1 VKYVS
6 SPGMEDHPGATPIPA
21 ETPPDPPTDRAGRT
35 VPERIAAV
43 LHTVRTLLG
52 FGRHLTETAP
62 QRAAAPTFPTIAV
75 CFGTGRLSA
84 ILAHLNRGI
93 LRAMALE
100 RVLLERAARGRD
112 IEFFEPRRRTAAPP
126 SAAPTADPSAG
137 PPPEP
142 SGPSANPP
150 AEPAAAAQ
158 PAAAPPAR
166 KAAARP
172 TRPPGWDDPELFM
185 PTLEDLM
192 AQVRRRPIGRTITE
206 ICLDCGVVPGICD
219 GAFWNQLFD
228 VIRLFG
234 GSVAA
239 VVQERMRR
247 EAAFEKEQDRRPI
260 STWQWW
266 DLTREK
272 TRQVLGFFVG
282 EPPVDPFAPAPSVG
296 ASPLAIATGPP

>member
-1 VKYVS
+1 
-6 SPGMEDHPGATPIPA
+6 MEDHPSATPRPA
-21 ETPPDPPTDRAGRT
+21 DTPPDPPADRAGRT

-75 CFGTGRLSA
+75 CFGTGRLAA
-84 ILAHLNRGI
+84 ILAHLNRGM

-112 IEFFEPRRRTAAPP
+112 IEFVEPRSRAAAPP
-126 SAAPTADPSAG
+126 PAAPADPPADPPAEPPPEPADPSAD
-137 PPPEP
+137 PTL
-142 SGPSANPP
+142 
-150 AEPAAAAQ
+150 AQ

-185 PTLEDLM
+185 PTLEDLV
-192 AQVRRRPIGRTITE
+192 AQVRRRPIGRTIAE
-206 ICLDCGVVPGICD
+206 ICLDCGVVPGICA
-219 GAFWNQLFD
+219 GPFWNEVFD

-234 GSVAA
+234 GSVAT

-247 EAAFEKEQDRRPI
+247 EQAFEKEQDRRPI

-282 EPPVDPFAPAPSVG
+282 EPPVDPFAPAPSGG
-296 ASPLAIATGPP
+296 APPLAIATGPP